1 MSILNDTQKY
11 TKQKKKIKNSQTKF
25 ICYDSG
31 HNIPEIRVKNWVT
44 NAILLLLDVPL
55 QFTRN
60 KFVRIEARIGQ

>member
-1 MSILNDTQKY
+1 M
-11 TKQKKKIKNSQTKF
+11 KIKNSQTKF
-25 ICYDSG
+25 MCYDSG